1 MAGSAVTEYLV
12 SMGYEVLCADIVH
25 PNRPVCPYKVVDL
38 TDLGQVYGILA
49 ATDHVVH
56 FGGIPRPTL
65 NTPDAVFRTNV
76 MATFNVFEAVVN
88 LGIRRVVYAS
98 SKSVIGYPFQHQSF
112 SPRYAPIDEEHPE
125 GPQDAYALS
134 KYIGEE
140 IAKGFVRR
148 MAGRLSVAS
157 LRLSWIHT
165 PATFKDQITPLQS
178 FPAQAM
184 SNLWTYVDSRDVA
197 EATRLAL
204 EVDFDGHEAIFVA
217 ASDSFSLE
225 PTADLVRKFYPDTQI
240 RSGLEGS
247 NSILSI
253 SKARR
258 VLGFTPKHL
267 WSSYL

>member
-1 MAGSAVTEYLV
+1 MYG
-12 SMGYEVLCADIVH
+12 VLAQAD
-25 PNRPVCPYKVVDL
+25 R
-38 TDLGQVYGILA
+38 
-49 ATDHVVH
+49 VVH
-56 FGGIPRPTL
+56 FGAIPRPTL
-65 NTPDAVFRTNV
+65 NTPDTVFRTNV
-76 MATFNVFEAVVN
+76 MATFNVLEAVAN

-98 SKSVIGYPFQHQSF
+98 SKSIIGYPFQHQSF
-112 SPRYAPIDEEHPE
+112 SPHYVPIDEEHPE
-125 GPQDAYALS
+125 GPQDAYAIS

-140 IAKGFVRR
+140 ICKGFVRR
-148 MAGRLSVAS
+148 MAGTLSVAS

-165 PATFKDQITPLQS
+165 PETFKDQIVPLQAH
-178 FPAQAM
+178 PVKAM

-204 EVDFDGHEAIFVA
+204 EVDLDGHQAIYVA

-225 PTADLVRKFYPDTQI
+225 PTADLVRKFYPNTQI
-240 RSGLEGS
+240 RSGLEGF

-258 VLGFTPKHL
+258 VLGFTPKHS